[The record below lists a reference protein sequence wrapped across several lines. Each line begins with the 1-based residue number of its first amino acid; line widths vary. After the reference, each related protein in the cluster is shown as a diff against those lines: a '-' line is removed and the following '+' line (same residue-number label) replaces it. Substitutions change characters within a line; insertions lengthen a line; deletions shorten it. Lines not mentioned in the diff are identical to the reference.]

1 MHYQTNMNEH
11 LTFPQVPSQFP
22 ITKVGIYASVS
33 ISQERISELV
43 GSLIIDSRLT
53 LLTMYGEEV
62 GENIFTINYLFGVKG
77 GEEFLTVTTKAGNDN
92 SFISLAAQF
101 RVCAGYE
108 NEIMTMFGL
117 TPTGHPAAR
126 STVIH
131 ANWPSGVFPLQ
142 KKTAWNV
149 RPPMIDDFSYPFFEV
164 RGEGMYQIPVG
175 PVHAGIIEPGHFV
188 FSVLGEEIQQ
198 LDAQL
203 GYVHKGVEKLFEH
216 LDATKHLELAE
227 HISGD
232 STVSHA
238 LAYAQAIESMA
249 GIIVPERAQYL
260 RVVYAELERVAN
272 HLNDIGFI
280 MLDTAY
286 AFGGANG
293 GRLRERVMQLAAK
306 LTGSRFMRKT
316 VSIGGVAHDISPEVA
331 KELSSELKAIEIDFN
346 EVIRIAEK
354 SITLAQRVVN
364 TGVLKAQ
371 IAKDYGVVGVPLRAL
386 GIANDARKDFPY
398 AAYSKLAVTVATRT
412 EGDVSA
418 RMWVKIY
425 EVYASITIIRK
436 ALTEMPAGKTR
447 SEGNAPF
454 PNNAMGI
461 GIVEGWRGDIVYVI
475 KTDTNGKISRVK
487 VRDPSFL
494 NWQAFPHVVE
504 GEMVPDFPL
513 CNKSFNLSY
522 TGNDL

>member
-1 MHYQTNMNEH
+1 MLTNMNEPT
-11 LTFPQVPSQFP
+11 LFTQIPSEFP
-22 ITKVGIYASVS
+22 IKWSGAHAHTTIPQNHIQEVVGALY
-33 ISQERISELV
+33 LD
-43 GSLIIDSRLT
+43 GRLS
-53 LLTMYGEEV
+53 LLTVYGEEV
-62 GENIFTINYLFGVKG
+62 SGSTFTVNYVLGVIGQNK
-77 GEEFLTVTTKAGNDN
+77 FLTVTTPVSSSG
-92 SFISLAAQF
+92 SFLSLGSRH
-101 RVCAGYE
+101 RVFAGYE

-117 TPTGHPAAR
+117 TPEGHPGAR
-126 STVIH
+126 NTVIH
-131 ANWPSGVFPLQ
+131 ANWPKDIYPLR
-142 KKTAWNV
+142 KSTSWNV
-149 RPPMIDDFSYPFFEV
+149 RPPVIDDFSYPFFEV
-164 RGEGMYQIPVG
+164 KGEGMYQIPVG

-203 GYVHKGVEKLFEH
+203 GYVHKGVEKLFEN
-216 LDATKHLELAE
+216 LEAEKHIQLAE

-238 LAYAQAIESMA
+238 LAYAQAIEDLKQ
-249 GIIVPERAQYL
+249 IEVPERAKYL
-260 RVVYAELERVAN
+260 RVIYAELERIAN

-293 GRLRERVMQLAAK
+293 GRLREQVMQIAER

-316 VSIGGVAHDISPEVA
+316 IIIGGVSHDINEG
-331 KELSSELKAIEIDFN
+331 ELKQLSEQLKAIEKDFN
-346 EVIRIAEK
+346 EVIKIAEK
-354 SITLAQRVVN
+354 SITLANRVEN
-364 TGVLKAQ
+364 TGRLKPE
-371 IAKDYGVVGVPLRAL
+371 IAKDYGVVGVPLRAV
-386 GIANDARKDFPY
+386 GVAKDARKDFSY
-398 AAYSKLAVTVATRT
+398 AAYPKLDFPVATRP

-418 RMWVKIY
+418 RLWVKIY
-425 EVYASITIIRK
+425 EVYASISLIRK
-436 ALTEMPAGKTR
+436 ATEEIPAGPHVT
-447 SEGNAPF
+447 SA
-454 PNNAMGI
+454 NNEQMHGSVGI
-461 GIVEGWRGDIVYVI
+461 GIVEGWRGDIVYVV
-475 KTDTNGKISRVK
+475 KTDTHGKISRVK

>member
-1 MHYQTNMNEH
+1 MSTHNTIPQILKEFSVQT
-11 LTFPQVPSQFP
+11 TG
-22 ITKVGIYASVS
+22 TYAEVN
-33 ISQERISELV
+33 IPQERINEVVSSIYEDEKY
-43 GSLIIDSRLT
+43 S
-53 LLTMYGEEV
+53 LLTVYAEHISGHV
-62 GENIFTINYLFGVKG
+62 FTINYVFGLIG
-77 GEEFLTVTTKAGNDN
+77 SQHFLTVSTQASSDGK
-92 SFISLAAQF
+92 FVSLGAQH
-101 RVCAGYE
+101 RVFAGYE

-117 TPTGHPAAR
+117 IPTGHPGAR
-126 STVIH
+126 NTVIH
-131 ANWPSGVFPLQ
+131 ANWPKGIYPLR
-142 KKTAWNV
+142 KDIKWND
-149 RPPMIDDFSYPFFEV
+149 RPKMIDDFSYPFFEV
-164 RGEGMYQIPVG
+164 KGEGMYQIPVG

-203 GYVHKGVEKLFEH
+203 GYVHKGVEKLFEN
-216 LDATKHLELAE
+216 LEKEKHLQLAE

-238 LAYAQAIESMA
+238 LAYAQAIESIQGMT
-249 GIIVPERAQYL
+249 VPERATYL
-260 RVVYAELERVAN
+260 RVIYAELERVAN

-280 MLDTAY
+280 MLDTAF

-293 GRLRERVMQLAAK
+293 ARLREQVMQIAEM
-306 LTGSRFMRKT
+306 LTNSRFMRKT
-316 VSIGGVAHDISPEVA
+316 IIIGGVSHDISEEQL
-331 KELSSELKAIEIDFN
+331 KELSEKLKNIEKDFN

-354 SITLAQRVVN
+354 SITLANRVEN
-364 TGVLKAQ
+364 TGRLTSQ

-386 GIANDARKDFPY
+386 GVIRDARKDFPY
-398 AAYSKLAVTVATRT
+398 AAYVKLDFSVATRT
-412 EGDVSA
+412 QGDVSA

-425 EVYASITIIRK
+425 EVYNSITLIRSAIEQIPK
-436 ALTEMPAGKTR
+436 GPIATHHTAELKPHSVGV
-447 SEGNAPF
+447 GV
-454 PNNAMGI
+454 
-461 GIVEGWRGDIVYVI
+461 VEGWRGDIVYVV
-475 KTDTNGKISRVK
+475 KTDTKGHITRVK

>member
-1 MHYQTNMNEH
+1 MTTGAYSEVIIPQARIIDVIESVFSDEH
-11 LTFPQVPSQFP
+11 LQ
-22 ITKVGIYASVS
+22 
-33 ISQERISELV
+33 
-43 GSLIIDSRLT
+43 
-53 LLTMYGEEV
+53 LLTVYAEQISDV
-62 GENIFTINYLFGVKG
+62 KLTINYVFGKIG
-77 GEEFLTVTTKAGNDN
+77 TTQYLTIVTEATHDGK
-92 SFISLAAQF
+92 FISLGARH
-101 RVCAGYE
+101 RVFAGYE

-117 TPTGHPAAR
+117 TPVGHPGAR
-126 STVIH
+126 NTVIH
-131 ANWPSGVFPLQ
+131 ANWPKGVYPLR
-142 KKTAWNV
+142 KNTKWNE
-149 RPPMIDDFSYPFFEV
+149 RPQMIDDFSYPFFEV
-164 RGEGMYQIPVG
+164 QGEGMYQIPVG

-203 GYVHKGVEKLFEH
+203 GYVHKGVEKLFENIE
-216 LDATKHLELAE
+216 TEKHLTLAE

-238 LAYAQAIESMA
+238 LAYAQAIESLE
-249 GIIVPERAQYL
+249 GLSVPARAKYL
-260 RVVYAELERVAN
+260 RVIYAELERVAN

-280 MLDTAY
+280 MLDTAF

-293 GRLRERVMQLAAK
+293 GRLREQVMQIAEQ

-316 VSIGGVAHDISPEVA
+316 IAIGGVHHDISEEHL
-331 KELSSELKAIEIDFN
+331 KELALKLKAIETDFN

-354 SITLAQRVVN
+354 SITLANRVEN
-364 TGVLKAQ
+364 TGKLKLQ
-371 IAKDYGVVGVPLRAL
+371 IANDYGVVGVPLRAL
-386 GIANDARKDFPY
+386 GIARDARKDFPY
-398 AAYSKLAVTVATRT
+398 AVYEKLDFPVATRT
-412 EGDVSA
+412 QGDVSA

-425 EVYASITIIRK
+425 EVYNSI
-436 ALTEMPAGKTR
+436 ALLR
-447 SEGNAPF
+447 SVIEQI
-454 PNNAMGI
+454 PNGPILAHHTDALKPHAMGI
-461 GIVEGWRGDIVYVI
+461 GVVEGWRGNIVYVV
-475 KTDTNGKISRVK
+475 KTDTKGHVTRVK

>member
-1 MHYQTNMNEH
+1 MNEH
-11 LTFPQVPSQFP
+11 TTFTQIPGEFPIKRSGVHAHTNIPQVC
-22 ITKVGIYASVS
+22 IREV
-33 ISQERISELV
+33 V
-43 GSLIIDSRLT
+43 GSLYLDDRLA
-53 LLTMYGEEV
+53 LLTVYGEEV
-62 GENIFTINYLFGVKG
+62 SGGTFTVNYVFGTIGKN
-77 GEEFLTVTTKAGNDN
+77 EFLTVTTPVSSSG
-92 SFISLAAQF
+92 SFLSLGAQH
-101 RVCAGYE
+101 RVFAGYE

-117 TPTGHPAAR
+117 TPEGHPGAR
-126 STVIH
+126 NTVIH
-131 ANWPSGVFPLQ
+131 ANWPKDIYPLR
-142 KKTAWNV
+142 KSTSWNV
-149 RPPMIDDFSYPFFEV
+149 HPPVIDDFSYPFFEV
-164 RGEGMYQIPVG
+164 KGEGMYQIPVG

-203 GYVHKGVEKLFEH
+203 GYVHKGVEKLFENFEPE
-216 LDATKHLELAE
+216 KHLQLAE

-238 LAYAQAIESMA
+238 LAYAQATEGLKQID
-249 GIIVPERAQYL
+249 VPERAKYL
-260 RVVYAELERVAN
+260 RVIYAELERIAN

-280 MLDTAY
+280 MLDTAF

-293 GRLRERVMQLAAK
+293 GRLREQVMQLAEQ

-316 VSIGGVAHDISPEVA
+316 IIIGGVSHDISEDGM
-331 KELSSELKAIEIDFN
+331 KDLSMKLKDIEKDFN

-354 SITLAQRVVN
+354 SITLANRVEN
-364 TGVLKAQ
+364 TGRLKSE
-371 IAKDYGVVGVPLRAL
+371 IAHDYGVVGVPLRAV
-386 GIANDARKDFPY
+386 GVAKDARKDFPY
-398 AAYSKLAVTVATRT
+398 AAYAKLDFPVATRE

-425 EVYASITIIRK
+425 EVYASITLVRK
-436 ALTEMPAGKTR
+436 AIEEAPGGKT
-447 SEGNAPF
+447 SAPDTKEF
-454 PNNAMGI
+454 PHNSVGI
-461 GIVEGWRGDIVYVI
+461 GVVEGWRGDIVYVV
-475 KTDTNGKISRVK
+475 KTDTHGKITRVK